1 MRTIAS
7 RVWIVAALGLAG
19 CGGDE
24 AFTPSVETVAG
35 AYAATTLTVT
45 ENSVTV
51 DLLDL
56 GAELT
61 LTLAADGSVT
71 GRLFV
76 PDGAEDGGDL
86 DVALSGTW
94 SLDGATVRFTMPE
107 DTFVRDVAFT
117 AERDRLTAEETFSD
131 EKVRL
136 TLTRTA

>member
-1 MRTIAS
+1 MGTMAS
-7 RVWIVAALGLAG
+7 RVWILAALGCAG
-19 CGGDE
+19 CGDGE
-24 AFTPSVETVAG
+24 PFTPSVEAIAG
-35 AYAATTLTVT
+35 SYHATTLTVT
-45 ENSVTV
+45 SNEVTV

-61 LTLAADGSVT
+61 LTLAADGTVT

-94 SLDGATVRFTMPE
+94 SLSGATVRFTMPE

-117 AERDRLTAEETFSD
+117 AGRDRLTADETFD
-131 EKVRL
+131 NDRVRL

>member
-1 MRTIAS
+1 MRRTAA
-7 RVWIVAALGLAG
+7 RLWILAALGFTG
-19 CGGDE
+19 CGDGE
-24 AFTPSVETVAG
+24 PFTPSVEAIAG
-35 AYAATTLTVT
+35 SYHATTLTVT
-45 ENSVTV
+45 SNEVTV

-61 LTLAADGSVT
+61 LTLAADGTVT

-94 SLDGATVRFTMPE
+94 SLDGDTVRFTMPE

-117 AERDRLTAEETFSD
+117 AGRDRLRAEETFSD
-131 EKVRL
+131 ETVRV